1 MGTKVGEVEDVLS
14 QTSHYLVPGRGNMTR
29 GVELG
34 SPGRERGGA
43 AGVCTRTRHSLSR
56 LSSPLASVQRNWQL
70 SRRNELWFWLLRKR
84 QIWQP
89 GQKLPR
95 SDPSLP
101 HSRNLKEEA
110 EKGAH

>member
-1 MGTKVGEVEDVLS
+1 MGTKVGKVEDVLS

-29 GVELG
+29 GMELG
-34 SPGRERGGA
+34 SPGRGTRRGSG
-43 AGVCTRTRHSLSR
+43 GLVQDPSLSR